1 MASVYEKYYERQPA
15 AVKVI
20 AVGALAV
27 GGYLIYRHFKKAQDL
42 AEANKAADLAK
53 DELSVLAAQGIS
65 PSYPDSQFQVF
76 VDNLVQAMT
85 GCGTDEDSI
94 YSTFRKIRNE
104 ADIRKLIA
112 QFGVQFYQPCA
123 WTSPI
128 SYSIW
133 QFDDKHYGG
142 GLATWLGYDL
152 SSDNISEINSILRGN
167 GINYQF

>member
-20 AVGALAV
+20 AVAGLALT
-27 GGYLIYRHFKKAQDL
+27 GYLVYRANKKKQDL
-42 AEANKAADLAK
+42 NQANQAGQLANS
-53 DELSVLAAQGIS
+53 ELATLSQQGVY
-65 PSYPDSQFQVF
+65 PSYSDSQFQVF
-76 VDNLVQAMT
+76 VDALVQAMT
-85 GCGTDEDSI
+85 GCDTDEDSI
-94 YSTFRKIRNE
+94 YNVFRQLRNE
-104 ADIRKLIA
+104 ADVRKLIT

-123 WTSPI
+123 WSSPI

-133 QFDDKHYGG
+133 QFDDQHYGG

-152 SSDNISEINSILRGN
+152 SSDNISEINGILMSN

>member
-20 AVGALAV
+20 AVAGLAL
-27 GGYLIYRHFKKAQDL
+27 GGYLLYR
-42 AEANKAADLAK
+42 ANKKAADLKQANEAGTLANN
-53 DELSVLAAQGIS
+53 ELAVLAQQGVH
-65 PSYPDSQFQVF
+65 PSYSDSQFQVF
-76 VDNLVQAMT
+76 VDTLVQAMT

-94 YSTFRKIRNE
+94 YSVFHQLRNE

-112 QFGVQFYQPCA
+112 QFGVQFYQPCV

-133 QFDDKHYGG
+133 QVDDQHYGG

-152 SSDNISEINSILRGN
+152 SSDNISEINGILRSN

>member
-20 AVGALAV
+20 AVAGLALTGYLVYRAHKKKADLSAANQAGQLATNELSALA
-27 GGYLIYRHFKKAQDL
+27 Q
-42 AEANKAADLAK
+42 
-53 DELSVLAAQGIS
+53 QGVY
-65 PSYPDSQFQVF
+65 PSYSDSQFQVF
-76 VDNLVQAMT
+76 VDTLVQAMT
-85 GCGTDEDSI
+85 GCGTDEDAV
-94 YSTFRKIRNE
+94 YNVFRQMRND
-104 ADIRKLIA
+104 ADIRKLVA

-133 QFDDKHYGG
+133 QFDDQHYGG

-152 SSDNISEINSILRGN
+152 SSDNISEINGILRDN